1 MKPRQECPRLA
12 TMAGWMVQALHIDSC
27 LRLLDKRW
35 SVILI

>member
-1 MKPRQECPRLA
+1 
-12 TMAGWMVQALHIDSC
+12 MAGWMVQALHIDSC